1 MNEVTNEKLTWI
13 LEMQWRTRQKSGD
26 IWIVCRERKKKQFK
40 NDEKDKN
47 EEVKKAGEAGKNV
60 FLNAKTHEL
69 TQGKPR

>member
-1 MNEVTNEKLTWI
+1 MKNSLGSWKCNGEPDRSLAIFGSSAEK
-13 LEMQWRTRQKSGD
+13 E
-26 IWIVCRERKKKQFK
+26 KKKQFK